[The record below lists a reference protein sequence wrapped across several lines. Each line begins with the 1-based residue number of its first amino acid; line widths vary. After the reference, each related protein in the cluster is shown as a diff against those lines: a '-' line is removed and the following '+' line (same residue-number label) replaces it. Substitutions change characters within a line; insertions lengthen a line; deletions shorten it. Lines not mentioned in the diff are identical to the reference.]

1 MMRSFVFWFF
11 IAALANNLNS
21 SALAQRVNYEEAPIN
36 YSTSKPDNRI
46 SQLQD
51 QLTDHTVSLSFDE
64 HTGYLR
70 SLLETL
76 RVPVS
81 SQVLT
86 FGRTSLQDDKISPTT
101 PRAIYF
107 TDDIHLGFVQNG
119 LIEIAVQD
127 SKLGMVF
134 YTLRQTPDEPPVFQR
149 QTNSCLTCH
158 GAARTKNV
166 PGVLIR
172 SVYPDP
178 EGHPVVAAGSFL
190 STHRS
195 PLSQR
200 WGGWYVTG
208 RHGEQQH
215 LGNFV
220 LTSAK
225 KPKTIDNSAGHNL
238 ERLADRFDT
247 TKYLGP
253 HSDLVALMVLEH
265 QTDTLNVLTQTSF
278 EVRHAEY
285 LLSQAG
291 ENSEQKAAATKLL
304 NDRLVKNTEQIV
316 KAFLFADEVALTSS
330 VSGTSEFATHF
341 AMNSKRDSKGR
352 SLRDF
357 DLQTRMFKFPCS
369 YLIETPAFRDLPET
383 LREQVLIRLSKFLNS
398 DESIKGLERLSAIDR
413 TAILEILRETV
424 PGFPAN

>member
-1 MMRSFVFWFF
+1 MMRSFMFWSFV
-11 IAALANNLNS
+11 AALASNQNS
-21 SALAQRVNYEEAPIN
+21 SALAQRVNYEEAPIS

-51 QLTDHTVSLSFDE
+51 RLGDHTVSLAFDE
-64 HTGYLR
+64 QTGYLR

-86 FGRTSLQDDKISPTT
+86 FGRTSLQDDRISPTT

-107 TDDIHLGFVQNG
+107 ADDIHLGFVQNG

-134 YTLRQTPDEPPVFQR
+134 YTLKQTPDEPPVFLR

-208 RHGEQQH
+208 RHGDQQH

-220 LTSAK
+220 LTSVK
-225 KPKTIDNSAGHNL
+225 KPKTIDNTAGHNL
-238 ERLADRFDT
+238 EGLADRFDT
-247 TKYLGP
+247 SKYLSP

-265 QTDTLNVLTQTSF
+265 QTDTLNVLTQASF

-285 LLSQAG
+285 LMSQAG
-291 ENSEQKAAATKLL
+291 ENSEQKAAAEKLL
-304 NDRLVKNTEQIV
+304 SDRLVKNTEQIV
-316 KAFLFADEVALTSS
+316 KAFLFADEVALTSP
-330 VSGTSEFATHF
+330 VSGTSEFVTQF
-341 AMNSKRDSKGR
+341 SMNSNRDSKGR

-357 DLQTRMFKFPCS
+357 ELQTRMFRFPCS

-383 LREQVLIRLSKFLNS
+383 LREQVLIRLSEFLKS
-398 DESIKGLERLSAIDR
+398 DETIKGLERHSAMDR